1 MKNQGDKPMK
11 TKEEVKAFVDK
22 KLKEKNL
29 AMNDVSQM
37 IGKQGTYL
45 YQFINR
51 KSPQRLPE
59 TERKMLAQILDVSE
73 QDLTDIPLTTAHMVF
88 HSMSDKISSQIN
100 PQNVSI
106 DILDATPCCGNG
118 IEAFQEN
125 VIGQWSMPLFDFKT
139 ISTTS
144 NPDNVKMLRV
154 KGDSMAPT
162 IKDADW
168 VLVDTSFHSP
178 DSDGIYLL
186 KISTGLAIKRLQG
199 SVGNNIIIISDNPK
213 YPPVTAA
220 SGDVQI
226 CGKII
231 YTLSAEKVG

>member
-1 MKNQGDKPMK
+1 MSKWKWLADLMADKSMTQAELSKKINWASSRISELLTDKRDIP
-11 TKEEVKAFVDK
+11 VDK
-22 KLKEKNL
+22 IKPIASLFNINTNELLDYNSGERRQIPNL
-29 AMNDVSQM
+29 SN
-37 IGKQGTYL
+37 T
-45 YQFINR
+45 F
-51 KSPQRLPE
+51 
-59 TERKMLAQILDVSE
+59 
-73 QDLTDIPLTTAHMVF
+73 
-88 HSMSDKISSQIN
+88 N

-168 VLVDTSFHSP
+168 VLVDTSFRSP

>member
-1 MKNQGDKPMK
+1 MPTPDEIRKKVQRLLAEKNIDLATASRAIGKNQAYIQQYIVKGSPVILKDTDRKIIANMLGIDEKELMDSK
-11 TKEEVKAFVDK
+11 TLKDIVKIQHF
-22 KLKEKNL
+22 EKN
-29 AMNDVSQM
+29 
-37 IGKQGTYL
+37 IIK
-45 YQFINR
+45 
-51 KSPQRLPE
+51 
-59 TERKMLAQILDVSE
+59 TEYI
-73 QDLTDIPLTTAHMVF
+73 T
-88 HSMSDKISSQIN
+88 
-100 PQNVSI
+100 I
-106 DILDATPCCGNG
+106 DILDATACCGNG

-168 VLVDTSFHSP
+168 VLVDTSFRSP

>member
-1 MKNQGDKPMK
+1 MK

-29 AMNDVSQM
+29 AMNEVSQM
-37 IGKQGTYL
+37 IGKDGTYL

-59 TERKMLAQILDVSE
+59 TERKMLSQILDVAE

-88 HSMSDKISSQIN
+88 RSMYGKNSVPLN
-100 PQNVSI
+100 PQNISI
-106 DILDATPCCGNG
+106 DILDATACCGMGVEN
-118 IEAFQEN
+118 FMEN
-125 VIGQWSMPLFDFKT
+125 VIGQWNMPLLEYRT

-162 IKDADW
+162 IKDGDW
-168 VLVDTSFHSP
+168 VLVDTSFRAP

-199 SVGNNIIIISDNPK
+199 SVGNNITIISDNPK
-213 YPPVTAA
+213 YPPVTAS
-220 SGDVQI
+220 SGEILI

-231 YTLSAEKVG
+231 YTLSAEKIG